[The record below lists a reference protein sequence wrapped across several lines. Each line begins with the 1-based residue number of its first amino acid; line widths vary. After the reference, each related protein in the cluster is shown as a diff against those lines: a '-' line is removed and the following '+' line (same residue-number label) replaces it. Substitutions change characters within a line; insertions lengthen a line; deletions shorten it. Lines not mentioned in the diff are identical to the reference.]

1 MLCGLLFSG
10 LKKSN
15 SQNLGSARSRFTHG
29 PYESERALGAAG
41 LFSCVG
47 FVLLAG
53 KLARGAWSWAAAP
66 EVDSELVARLADPCR
81 VSRVG
86 NCA

>member
-1 MLCGLLFSG
+1 MSLL
-10 LKKSN
+10 
-15 SQNLGSARSRFTHG
+15 QESAPRERR
-29 PYESERALGAAG
+29 EQLRVELWAARALGAAG

-66 EVDSELVARLADPCR
+66 EVDSELVARLAKPCR